1 MGNNL
6 EEEYNKQE
14 WKEDKRKQQ
23 WDNVII
29 I

>member
-1 MGNNL
+1 MGSNL
-6 EEEYNKQE
+6 EEENNKQE

>member
-1 MGNNL
+1 MGSNL